1 MSLSLV
7 GLNLVRCT
15 DELRVERPDLVSKS
29 LLATHRPVAAPL
41 PRPSQAETTSAA
53 VDEDENGGL
62 VSVLCGIEL
71 AQVAPSA
78 GMDGTAVRFVEAS
91 TAVAGKLLGST
102 KDLTATGEKISREE
116 QKRRRKASLTAADHF
131 GHVGGTKEHPG
142 RCTTRERGSIQTRPS
157 AHSQG
162 ASSSAS
168 CSPRGSDAA
177 ASSSMG
183 KARGK
188 QTCGLGDWHQGA
200 QISGDDELLV
210 V

>member
-62 VSVLCGIEL
+62 VSVLRGIEL

-116 QKRRRKASLTAADHF
+116 HEKRRRKASLTAADHF

-188 QTCGLGDWHQGA
+188 QTCGLGDWQGA
-200 QISGDDELLV
+200 QTSGEDELLEV
-210 V
+210 

>member
-1 MSLSLV
+1 M
-7 GLNLVRCT
+7 
-15 DELRVERPDLVSKS
+15 
-29 LLATHRPVAAPL
+29 
-41 PRPSQAETTSAA
+41 
-53 VDEDENGGL
+53 
-62 VSVLCGIEL
+62 LCGIEL